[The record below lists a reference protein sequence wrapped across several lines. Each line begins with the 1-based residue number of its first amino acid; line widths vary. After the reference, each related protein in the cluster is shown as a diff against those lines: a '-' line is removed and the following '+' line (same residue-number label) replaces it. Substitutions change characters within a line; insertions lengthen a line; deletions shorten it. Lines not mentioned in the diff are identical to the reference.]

1 MNELHITERI
11 DEILSIL
18 NSGNFRGYEQWNV
31 IVAAMQK
38 LAAISHDITK
48 QEADEKVQEENGGD

>member
-48 QEADEKVQEENGGD
+48 QETDEKVQEENGGD